1 MAKITSVQKG
11 GIGEEIG
18 LEIGD
23 ELLGFNGENIVDVL
37 DYAFYDSQEEFTLN
51 LLTKQG
57 EKVDIEIE
65 KGEDESLGIELD
77 ESVQLEPMRCKNKC
91 LFCFVDQLPKG
102 MRETLYVKDDD
113 YRLSFVSG
121 NYVTLSNIGQKELDR
136 IAKLRLSPLYI
147 SVHAYDRDIK
157 TKLVSNPESAKVFD
171 KMEFL
176 AKHGITM
183 HTQIVLCKNINDKEV
198 LGQTLTKLRELSPYV
213 KTVAVIPVGLTAHRQ
228 KLYPLESFDR
238 EDSREVIA
246 QVEAFNKT
254 AGGEFC
260 WCSDEFYIK
269 AELPLP
275 EYDSYG
281 NFDQI
286 ENGVGLCAEF
296 IDEFENALD
305 EVKGS
310 NAALRIASVTGQS
323 FKEILTSLSK
333 KLKSKYPNVD
343 LRICDIYNDFFGR
356 SITVAGLITAGDI
369 VKQLKDAPEYT
380 IIPSNMLREFTDTF
394 LDGMTVSQLE
404 SALNTRILVSHGGE
418 SYVKLIDGLC
428 KDADNNKKQQNKRGA
443 K

>member
-1 MAKITSVQKG
+1 MAKIIAVQKG
-11 GIGEEIG
+11 GIGEELG

-23 ELLGFNGENIVDVL
+23 ELLGFNGEQIVDVL

-51 LLTKQG
+51 LRTKQG
-57 EKVDIEIE
+57 EKVDIDIE
-65 KGEDESLGIELD
+65 KEEDESLGLELD

-102 MRETLYVKDDD
+102 MRDTLYVKDDD

-147 SVHAYDRDIK
+147 SVHAFDREIK

-171 KMEFL
+171 KMDFL
-176 AKHGITM
+176 ANHGITM
-183 HTQIVLCKNINDKEV
+183 HTQIVLCKNLNDGKV
-198 LGQTLTKLRELSPYV
+198 LDKTLEELYKRYPSV
-213 KTVAVIPVGLTAHRQ
+213 KTVAVIPVGLTGHRQ
-228 KLYPLESFDR
+228 KLYPLESFGK
-238 EDSREVIA
+238 EDAVKVIA
-246 QVEAFNKT
+246 QVEDFNKK

-269 AELPLP
+269 AEKQLPP
-275 EYDSYG
+275 YESYG
-281 NFDQI
+281 DFDQI

-296 IDEFENALD
+296 EEEFLSALD
-305 EVKGS
+305 EVGGS
-310 NAALRIASVTGQS
+310 KAELNIASVTGQS
-323 FKEILTSLSK
+323 FKDILKSLCE
-333 KLKSKYPNVD
+333 KLKDKYPNVN
-343 LRICDIYNDFFGR
+343 LHVKDIYNDFFGR

-369 VKQLKDAPEYT
+369 IKQFKDAPEYT

-394 LDGMTVSQLE
+394 LDGITVSELE
-404 SALNTRILVSHGGE
+404 KALGTHIVVSHGGE
-418 SYVKLIDGLC
+418 DYVKIIDRLC
-428 KDADNNKKQQNKRGA
+428 EEKQNKPQNKRSKA

>member
-1 MAKITSVQKG
+1 MAKIIAVQKG

-23 ELLGFNGENIVDVL
+23 ELLGFNGEQIVDVL

-51 LLTKQG
+51 LRTKQG
-57 EKVDIEIE
+57 EKVDIDIE
-65 KGEDESLGIELD
+65 KEEDESLGLELD

-102 MRETLYVKDDD
+102 MRDTLYVKDDD

-147 SVHAYDRDIK
+147 SVHAFDREIK

-171 KMEFL
+171 KMDFL
-176 AKHGITM
+176 ANHGITM
-183 HTQIVLCKNINDKEV
+183 HTQIVLCKNLNDGKV
-198 LGQTLTKLRELSPYV
+198 LDKTLEELYKRYPSV
-213 KTVAVIPVGLTAHRQ
+213 KTVAVIPVGLTGHRQ
-228 KLYPLESFDR
+228 KLYPLESFGK
-238 EDSREVIA
+238 EDAVKVIA
-246 QVEAFNKT
+246 QVEEFNKK

-269 AELPLP
+269 AEKQLPP
-275 EYDSYG
+275 YESYG
-281 NFDQI
+281 DFDQI

-296 IDEFENALD
+296 EEEFLSALD
-305 EVKGS
+305 EVGGS
-310 NAALRIASVTGQS
+310 EAELNIASVTGQS
-323 FKEILTSLSK
+323 FKDILKSLCE
-333 KLKSKYPNVD
+333 KLKDKYPNVN
-343 LRICDIYNDFFGR
+343 LRVKDIYNDFFGR

-369 VKQLKDAPEYT
+369 IKQFKDAPEYT

-394 LDGMTVSQLE
+394 LDGITVSELE
-404 SALNTRILVSHGGE
+404 KALGTHIVVSHGGE
-418 SYVKLIDGLC
+418 DYVKIIDRLC
-428 KDADNNKKQQNKRGA
+428 KEKQNKPQNKRSKA

>member
-1 MAKITSVQKG
+1 MAKIIAVQKG

-23 ELLGFNGENIVDVL
+23 ELLGFNGEQIVDVL

-51 LLTKQG
+51 LRTKQG
-57 EKVDIEIE
+57 EKVDIDIE
-65 KGEDESLGIELD
+65 KEEDESLGLELD

-102 MRETLYVKDDD
+102 MRDTLYVKDDD

-147 SVHAYDRDIK
+147 SVHAFDREIK

-171 KMEFL
+171 KMDFL
-176 AKHGITM
+176 ANHGITM
-183 HTQIVLCKNINDKEV
+183 HTQIVLCKNINDGKV
-198 LGQTLTKLRELSPYV
+198 LDKTLEELYKRYPSV
-213 KTVAVIPVGLTAHRQ
+213 KTVAVIPVGLTGHRQ
-228 KLYPLESFDR
+228 KLYPLESFGK
-238 EDSREVIA
+238 EDAVKVIA
-246 QVEAFNKT
+246 QVEEFNKK

-269 AELPLP
+269 AEKQLPP
-275 EYDSYG
+275 YESYG
-281 NFDQI
+281 DFDQI

-296 IDEFENALD
+296 EEEFLSALD
-305 EVKGS
+305 EVGGS
-310 NAALRIASVTGQS
+310 KAELNIASVTGQS
-323 FKEILTSLSK
+323 FKDILKSLCE
-333 KLKSKYPNVD
+333 KLKDKYPNVN
-343 LRICDIYNDFFGR
+343 LRVKDIYNDFFGR

-369 VKQLKDAPEYT
+369 IKQFKDAPEYT

-394 LDGMTVSQLE
+394 LDGITVSELE
-404 SALNTRILVSHGGE
+404 KALGTHIVVSHGGE
-418 SYVKLIDGLC
+418 DYVKIIDRLC
-428 KDADNNKKQQNKRGA
+428 KEKQNKPQNKRSKA

>member
-1 MAKITSVQKG
+1 MAKIIAVQKG

-23 ELLGFNGENIVDVL
+23 ELLGFNGEQIVDVL

-51 LLTKQG
+51 LRTKQG
-57 EKVDIEIE
+57 EKVDMDIE
-65 KGEDESLGIELD
+65 KEEDESLGLELD

-102 MRETLYVKDDD
+102 MRDTLYVKDDD

-147 SVHAYDRDIK
+147 SVHAFDREIK

-171 KMEFL
+171 KMDFL
-176 AKHGITM
+176 ANHGITM
-183 HTQIVLCKNINDKEV
+183 HTQIVLCKNLNDGKV
-198 LGQTLTKLRELSPYV
+198 LDKTLEELYKRYPSV
-213 KTVAVIPVGLTAHRQ
+213 KTVAVIPVGLTGHRQ
-228 KLYPLESFDR
+228 KLYPLESFGK
-238 EDSREVIA
+238 EDAVKVIA
-246 QVEAFNKT
+246 QVEEFNKK

-269 AELPLP
+269 AEKQLPP
-275 EYDSYG
+275 YESYG
-281 NFDQI
+281 DFDQI

-296 IDEFENALD
+296 EEEFLSALD
-305 EVKGS
+305 EVGGS
-310 NAALRIASVTGQS
+310 KAELNIASVTGQS
-323 FKEILTSLSK
+323 FKDILKSLCE
-333 KLKSKYPNVD
+333 KLKDKYPNVN
-343 LRICDIYNDFFGR
+343 LRVKDIYNDFFGR

-369 VKQLKDAPEYT
+369 IKQFKDAPEYT

-394 LDGMTVSQLE
+394 LDGITVSELE
-404 SALNTRILVSHGGE
+404 KALGTHIVVSHGGE
-418 SYVKLIDGLC
+418 DYVKIIDRLC
-428 KDADNNKKQQNKRGA
+428 KEKQNKPQNKRSKA

>member
-1 MAKITSVQKG
+1 MAKIIAVQKG
-11 GIGEEIG
+11 GIGEELG

-23 ELLGFNGENIVDVL
+23 ELLGFNGEQIVDVL

-51 LLTKQG
+51 LRTKQG
-57 EKVDIEIE
+57 EKVDIDIE
-65 KGEDESLGIELD
+65 KEEDESLGLELD

-102 MRETLYVKDDD
+102 MRDTLYVKDDD

-147 SVHAYDRDIK
+147 SVHAFDREIK

-171 KMEFL
+171 KMDFL
-176 AKHGITM
+176 ANHGITM
-183 HTQIVLCKNINDKEV
+183 HTQIVLCKNINDGKV
-198 LGQTLTKLRELSPYV
+198 LDKTLEELYKRYPSV
-213 KTVAVIPVGLTAHRQ
+213 KTVAVIPVGLTGHRQ
-228 KLYPLESFDR
+228 KLYPLESFGK
-238 EDSREVIA
+238 EDAVKVIA
-246 QVEAFNKT
+246 QVEEFNKK

-269 AELPLP
+269 AEKQLPP
-275 EYDSYG
+275 YESYG
-281 NFDQI
+281 DFDQI

-296 IDEFENALD
+296 EEEFLSALD
-305 EVKGS
+305 EVGGS
-310 NAALRIASVTGQS
+310 KAELNIASVTGQS
-323 FKEILTSLSK
+323 FKDILKSLCE
-333 KLKSKYPNVD
+333 KLKDKYPNVN
-343 LRICDIYNDFFGR
+343 LRVKDIYNDFFGR

-369 VKQLKDAPEYT
+369 IKQFKDAPEYT

-394 LDGMTVSQLE
+394 LDGVTVGELE
-404 SALNTRILVSHGGE
+404 KALGTHIVVSHGGE
-418 SYVKLIDGLC
+418 DYVKIIDGLC
-428 KDADNNKKQQNKRGA
+428 KEKQNNPQNKRSKA

>member
-1 MAKITSVQKG
+1 MAKIIAVQKG
-11 GIGEEIG
+11 GIGEELG

-23 ELLGFNGENIVDVL
+23 ELLGFNGEQIVDVL

-51 LLTKQG
+51 LRTKQG
-57 EKVDIEIE
+57 EKVDVDIE
-65 KGEDESLGIELD
+65 KEEDESLGLELD

-102 MRETLYVKDDD
+102 MRDTLYVKDDD

-147 SVHAYDRDIK
+147 SVHAFDREIK

-171 KMEFL
+171 KMDFL
-176 AKHGITM
+176 ANHGITM
-183 HTQIVLCKNINDKEV
+183 HTQIVLCKNLNDGKV
-198 LGQTLTKLRELSPYV
+198 LDKTLEELYKRYPSV
-213 KTVAVIPVGLTAHRQ
+213 KTVAVIPVGLTGHRQ
-228 KLYPLESFDR
+228 KLYPLESFGK
-238 EDSREVIA
+238 EDAVKVIA
-246 QVEAFNKT
+246 QVEEFNKK

-269 AELPLP
+269 AEKQLPP
-275 EYDSYG
+275 YESYG
-281 NFDQI
+281 DFDQI

-296 IDEFENALD
+296 EEEFLSALD
-305 EVKGS
+305 EVGGS
-310 NAALRIASVTGQS
+310 KAELNIASVTGQS
-323 FKEILTSLSK
+323 FKDILKSLCE
-333 KLKSKYPNVD
+333 KLKDKYPNVN
-343 LRICDIYNDFFGR
+343 LRVKDIYNDFFGR

-369 VKQLKDAPEYT
+369 IKQFKDAPEYT

-394 LDGMTVSQLE
+394 LDGITVSELE
-404 SALNTRILVSHGGE
+404 KALGTHIVVSHGGE
-418 SYVKLIDGLC
+418 DYVKIIDGLC
-428 KDADNNKKQQNKRGA
+428 KEKQNKPQNKRSKA

>member
-1 MAKITSVQKG
+1 MAKIIAVQKG

-23 ELLGFNGENIVDVL
+23 ELLGFNGEQIVDVL

-51 LLTKQG
+51 LRTKQG
-57 EKVDIEIE
+57 EKVDIDIE
-65 KGEDESLGIELD
+65 KEEDESLGLELD

-102 MRETLYVKDDD
+102 MRDTLYVKDDD

-147 SVHAYDRDIK
+147 SVHAFDREIK

-171 KMEFL
+171 KMDFL
-176 AKHGITM
+176 ANHGITM
-183 HTQIVLCKNINDKEV
+183 HTQIVLCKNLNDGKV
-198 LGQTLTKLRELSPYV
+198 LDKTLEELYKRYPSV
-213 KTVAVIPVGLTAHRQ
+213 KTVAVIPVGLTGHRQ
-228 KLYPLESFDR
+228 KLYPLESFGK
-238 EDSREVIA
+238 EDAVKVIA
-246 QVEAFNKT
+246 QVEEFNKK

-269 AELPLP
+269 AEKQLPP
-275 EYDSYG
+275 YESYG

-296 IDEFENALD
+296 EEEFLSALD
-305 EVKGS
+305 EVGGS
-310 NAALRIASVTGQS
+310 EAELNIASVTGQS
-323 FKEILTSLSK
+323 FKDILKSLCE
-333 KLKSKYPNVD
+333 KLKDKYPKVN
-343 LRICDIYNDFFGR
+343 LRVKDIYNDFFGR

-369 VKQLKDAPEYT
+369 IKQFKDAPEYT

-394 LDGMTVSQLE
+394 LDGVTVGELE
-404 SALNTRILVSHGGE
+404 KALGTHIVVSHGGE
-418 SYVKLIDGLC
+418 DYVKIIDGLC
-428 KDADNNKKQQNKRGA
+428 KEKQNKPQNKRSKA

>member
-1 MAKITSVQKG
+1 MAKIIAVQKG

-23 ELLGFNGENIVDVL
+23 ELLGFNGEQIVDVL

-51 LLTKQG
+51 LRTKQG
-57 EKVDIEIE
+57 EKVDIDIE
-65 KGEDESLGIELD
+65 KEEDESLGLELD

-102 MRETLYVKDDD
+102 MRDTLYVKDDD

-147 SVHAYDRDIK
+147 SVHAFDREIK

-171 KMEFL
+171 KMDFL
-176 AKHGITM
+176 ANHGITM
-183 HTQIVLCKNINDKEV
+183 HTQIVLCKNLNDGKV
-198 LGQTLTKLRELSPYV
+198 LDKTLEELYKRYPSV
-213 KTVAVIPVGLTAHRQ
+213 KTVAVIPVGLTGHRQ
-228 KLYPLESFDR
+228 KLYPLESFGK
-238 EDSREVIA
+238 EDAVKVIA
-246 QVEAFNKT
+246 QVEEFNKK

-269 AELPLP
+269 AEKQLPP
-275 EYDSYG
+275 YKSYG
-281 NFDQI
+281 DFDQI

-296 IDEFENALD
+296 EEEFLSALD
-305 EVKGS
+305 EVGGS
-310 NAALRIASVTGQS
+310 KAELNIASVTGQS
-323 FKEILTSLSK
+323 FKDILKSLCE
-333 KLKSKYPNVD
+333 KLKDKYPNVN
-343 LRICDIYNDFFGR
+343 LRVKDIYNDFFGR

-369 VKQLKDAPEYT
+369 IKQFKDAPEYT

-394 LDGMTVSQLE
+394 LDGITVSELE
-404 SALNTRILVSHGGE
+404 KALGTHIVVSHGGE
-418 SYVKLIDGLC
+418 DYVKIIDRLC
-428 KDADNNKKQQNKRGA
+428 KEKQNKPQNKRSKA

>member
-1 MAKITSVQKG
+1 MAKIIAVQKG

-23 ELLGFNGENIVDVL
+23 ELLGFNGEQIVDVL

-51 LLTKQG
+51 LRTKQG
-57 EKVDIEIE
+57 EKVDIDIE
-65 KGEDESLGIELD
+65 KEEDESLGLELD

-102 MRETLYVKDDD
+102 MRDTLYVKDDD

-147 SVHAYDRDIK
+147 SVHAFDREIK

-171 KMEFL
+171 KMDFL
-176 AKHGITM
+176 ANHGITM
-183 HTQIVLCKNINDKEV
+183 HTQIVLCKNLNDGKV
-198 LGQTLTKLRELSPYV
+198 LDKTLEELYKRYPSV
-213 KTVAVIPVGLTAHRQ
+213 KTVAVIPVGLTGHRQ
-228 KLYPLESFDR
+228 KLYPLESFGK
-238 EDSREVIA
+238 EDAVKVIA
-246 QVEAFNKT
+246 QVEEFNKK

-269 AELPLP
+269 AEKQLPP
-275 EYDSYG
+275 YERYG
-281 NFDQI
+281 DFDQI

-296 IDEFENALD
+296 EEEFLSALD
-305 EVKGS
+305 EVGGS
-310 NAALRIASVTGQS
+310 KAELNIASVTGQS
-323 FKEILTSLSK
+323 FKDILKSLCE
-333 KLKSKYPNVD
+333 KLKDKYPNVN
-343 LRICDIYNDFFGR
+343 LRVKDIYNDFFGR

-369 VKQLKDAPEYT
+369 IKQFKDAPEYT

-394 LDGMTVSQLE
+394 LDGITVGELE
-404 SALNTRILVSHGGE
+404 KALGTHIVVSHGGE
-418 SYVKLIDGLC
+418 DYVKIIDRLC
-428 KDADNNKKQQNKRGA
+428 KEKQNKPQNKRSKA

>member
-1 MAKITSVQKG
+1 MAKIIAVQKG

-23 ELLGFNGENIVDVL
+23 ELLGFNGEQIVDVL

-51 LLTKQG
+51 LRTKQG
-57 EKVDIEIE
+57 EKVDIDIE
-65 KGEDESLGIELD
+65 KEEDESLGLELD

-102 MRETLYVKDDD
+102 MRDTLYVKDDD

-136 IAKLRLSPLYI
+136 IATLRLSPLYI
-147 SVHAYDRDIK
+147 SVHAFDREIK

-171 KMEFL
+171 KMDFL
-176 AKHGITM
+176 ANHGITM
-183 HTQIVLCKNINDKEV
+183 HTQIVLCKNINDGKV
-198 LGQTLTKLRELSPYV
+198 LDKTLEELYKRYPSV
-213 KTVAVIPVGLTAHRQ
+213 KTVAVIPVGLTGHRQ
-228 KLYPLESFDR
+228 KLYPLESFGK
-238 EDSREVIA
+238 EDAVKVIA
-246 QVEAFNKT
+246 QVEEFNKK

-269 AELPLP
+269 AEKQLPP
-275 EYDSYG
+275 YESYG
-281 NFDQI
+281 DFDQI

-296 IDEFENALD
+296 EEEFLSALD
-305 EVKGS
+305 EVGGS
-310 NAALRIASVTGQS
+310 EAELNIASVTGQS
-323 FKEILTSLSK
+323 FKDILKSLCE
-333 KLKSKYPNVD
+333 KLKDKYPNVN
-343 LRICDIYNDFFGR
+343 LRVKDIYNDFFGR

-369 VKQLKDAPEYT
+369 IKQFKDAPEYT

-394 LDGMTVSQLE
+394 LDGVTVGELE
-404 SALNTRILVSHGGE
+404 KALGTHIVVSHGGE
-418 SYVKLIDGLC
+418 DYVKIIDGLC
-428 KDADNNKKQQNKRGA
+428 KEKQNNPQNKRSKA

>member
-1 MAKITSVQKG
+1 MAKIIAVQKG
-11 GIGEEIG
+11 GIGEELG

-23 ELLGFNGENIVDVL
+23 ELLGFNGEQIVDVL

-51 LLTKQG
+51 LRTKQG
-57 EKVDIEIE
+57 EKVDIDIE
-65 KGEDESLGIELD
+65 KEEDESLGLELD

-102 MRETLYVKDDD
+102 MRDTLYVKDDD

-147 SVHAYDRDIK
+147 SVHAFDREIK

-171 KMEFL
+171 KMDFL
-176 AKHGITM
+176 ANHGITM
-183 HTQIVLCKNINDKEV
+183 HTQIVLCKNINDEKV
-198 LGQTLTKLRELSPYV
+198 LDKTLEELYKRYPSV
-213 KTVAVIPVGLTAHRQ
+213 KTVAVIPVGLTGHRQ
-228 KLYPLESFDR
+228 KLYPLESFGK
-238 EDSREVIA
+238 EDAVKVIA
-246 QVEAFNKT
+246 QVEEFNKK

-269 AELPLP
+269 AEKQLPP
-275 EYDSYG
+275 YESYG
-281 NFDQI
+281 DFDQI

-296 IDEFENALD
+296 EEEFLSALD
-305 EVKGS
+305 EVGGS
-310 NAALRIASVTGQS
+310 KAELNIASVTGQS
-323 FKEILTSLSK
+323 FKDILKSLCE
-333 KLKSKYPNVD
+333 KLKDKYPNVN
-343 LRICDIYNDFFGR
+343 LRVKDIYNDFFGR

-369 VKQLKDAPEYT
+369 IKQFKDAPEYT

-394 LDGMTVSQLE
+394 LDGITVSELE
-404 SALNTRILVSHGGE
+404 KALGTHIVVSHGGE
-418 SYVKLIDGLC
+418 DYVKIIDRLC
-428 KDADNNKKQQNKRGA
+428 KEKQNKPQNKRSKA

>member
-1 MAKITSVQKG
+1 MAKIIAVQKG

-23 ELLGFNGENIVDVL
+23 ELLGFNGEQIVDVL

-51 LLTKQG
+51 LRTKQG
-57 EKVDIEIE
+57 EKVDIDIE
-65 KGEDESLGIELD
+65 KEEDESLGLELD

-102 MRETLYVKDDD
+102 MRDTLYVKDDD

-147 SVHAYDRDIK
+147 SVHAFDREIK

-171 KMEFL
+171 KMDFL
-176 AKHGITM
+176 ANHGITM
-183 HTQIVLCKNINDKEV
+183 HTQIVLCKNINDGKV
-198 LGQTLTKLRELSPYV
+198 LDKTLEELYKRYPSV
-213 KTVAVIPVGLTAHRQ
+213 KTVAVIPVGLTGHRQ
-228 KLYPLESFDR
+228 KLYPLESFGK
-238 EDSREVIA
+238 EDAVKVIA
-246 QVEAFNKT
+246 QVEEFNKK

-269 AELPLP
+269 AEKQLPP
-275 EYDSYG
+275 YESYG
-281 NFDQI
+281 DFDQI

-296 IDEFENALD
+296 EEEFLSALD
-305 EVKGS
+305 EVGGS
-310 NAALRIASVTGQS
+310 KAELNIASVTGQS
-323 FKEILTSLSK
+323 FKDILKSLCE
-333 KLKSKYPNVD
+333 KLKDKYPNVN
-343 LRICDIYNDFFGR
+343 LRVKDIYNDFFGR

-369 VKQLKDAPEYT
+369 IKQFKDAPEYT

-394 LDGMTVSQLE
+394 LDGITVSELE
-404 SALNTRILVSHGGE
+404 KALGTHIVVSHGGE
-418 SYVKLIDGLC
+418 DYVKIIDGLC
-428 KDADNNKKQQNKRGA
+428 KEKQNKPQNKRSKA

>member
-1 MAKITSVQKG
+1 MAKIIAVQKG

-23 ELLGFNGENIVDVL
+23 ELLGFNGEQIVDVL

-51 LLTKQG
+51 LRTKQG
-57 EKVDIEIE
+57 EKVDIDIE
-65 KGEDESLGIELD
+65 KEEDESLGLELD

-102 MRETLYVKDDD
+102 MRDTLYVKDDD

-147 SVHAYDRDIK
+147 SVHAFDREIK

-171 KMEFL
+171 KMDFL
-176 AKHGITM
+176 ANHGITM
-183 HTQIVLCKNINDKEV
+183 HTQIVLCKNLNDGKV
-198 LGQTLTKLRELSPYV
+198 LDKTLVELYKRYPSV
-213 KTVAVIPVGLTAHRQ
+213 KTVAVIPVGLTGHRQ
-228 KLYPLESFDR
+228 KLYPLESFGK
-238 EDSREVIA
+238 EDAVKVIA
-246 QVEAFNKT
+246 QVEEFNKK

-269 AELPLP
+269 AEKQLPP
-275 EYDSYG
+275 YESYG
-281 NFDQI
+281 DFDQI

-296 IDEFENALD
+296 EEDFLSALD
-305 EVKGS
+305 EVGGS
-310 NAALRIASVTGQS
+310 KAELNIASVTGQS
-323 FKEILTSLSK
+323 FKDILKSLCE
-333 KLKSKYPNVD
+333 KLKDKYPNVN
-343 LRICDIYNDFFGR
+343 LRVKDIYNDFFGR

-369 VKQLKDAPEYT
+369 IKQFKDAPEYT

-394 LDGMTVSQLE
+394 LDGITVGELE
-404 SALNTRILVSHGGE
+404 KALGTHIVVSHGGE
-418 SYVKLIDGLC
+418 DYVKIIDRLC
-428 KDADNNKKQQNKRGA
+428 KEKQNKPQNKRSKA

>member
-1 MAKITSVQKG
+1 MAKIIAVQKG

-23 ELLGFNGENIVDVL
+23 ELLGFNGEQIVDVL

-51 LLTKQG
+51 LRTKQG
-57 EKVDIEIE
+57 EKVDIDIE
-65 KGEDESLGIELD
+65 KEEDESLGLELD

-102 MRETLYVKDDD
+102 MRDTLYVKDDD

-147 SVHAYDRDIK
+147 SVHAFDREIK

-171 KMEFL
+171 KMDFL
-176 AKHGITM
+176 ANHGITM
-183 HTQIVLCKNINDKEV
+183 HTQIVLCKNLNDGKV
-198 LGQTLTKLRELSPYV
+198 LDKTLVELYKRYPSV
-213 KTVAVIPVGLTAHRQ
+213 KTVAVIPVGLTGHRQ
-228 KLYPLESFDR
+228 KLYPLESFGK
-238 EDSREVIA
+238 EDAVKVIA
-246 QVEAFNKT
+246 QVEEFNKK

-269 AELPLP
+269 AEKQLPP
-275 EYDSYG
+275 YESYG
-281 NFDQI
+281 DFDQI

-296 IDEFENALD
+296 EEEFLSALD
-305 EVKGS
+305 EVGGS
-310 NAALRIASVTGQS
+310 KAELNIASVTGQS
-323 FKEILTSLSK
+323 FKDILKSLCE
-333 KLKSKYPNVD
+333 KLKDKYPNVN
-343 LRICDIYNDFFGR
+343 LRVKDIYNDFFGR

-369 VKQLKDAPEYT
+369 IKQFKDAPEYT

-394 LDGMTVSQLE
+394 LDGITVGELE
-404 SALNTRILVSHGGE
+404 KALGTHIVVSHGGE
-418 SYVKLIDGLC
+418 DYVKIIDGLC
-428 KDADNNKKQQNKRGA
+428 KEKQNKPQNKRSKA

>member
-1 MAKITSVQKG
+1 MAKIIAVQKG

-23 ELLGFNGENIVDVL
+23 ELLGFNGEQIVDVL

-51 LLTKQG
+51 LRTKQG
-57 EKVDIEIE
+57 EKVDIDIE
-65 KGEDESLGIELD
+65 KEEDESLGLELD

-102 MRETLYVKDDD
+102 MRDTLYVKDDD

-147 SVHAYDRDIK
+147 SVHAFDREIK

-171 KMEFL
+171 KMDFL
-176 AKHGITM
+176 ANHGITM
-183 HTQIVLCKNINDKEV
+183 HTQIVLCKNLNDGKV
-198 LGQTLTKLRELSPYV
+198 LDKTLEELYKRYPSV
-213 KTVAVIPVGLTAHRQ
+213 KTVAVIPVGLTGHRQ
-228 KLYPLESFDR
+228 KLYPLESFGK
-238 EDSREVIA
+238 EDAVKVIA
-246 QVEAFNKT
+246 QVEEFNKK

-269 AELPLP
+269 AEKQLPP
-275 EYDSYG
+275 YESYG
-281 NFDQI
+281 DFDQI

-296 IDEFENALD
+296 EEEFLSALD
-305 EVKGS
+305 EVGGS
-310 NAALRIASVTGQS
+310 KAELNIASVTGQS
-323 FKEILTSLSK
+323 FKDILKSLCE
-333 KLKSKYPNVD
+333 KLKDKYPNVN
-343 LRICDIYNDFFGR
+343 LRVKDIYNDFFGR

-369 VKQLKDAPEYT
+369 IKQFKDAPEYT

-394 LDGMTVSQLE
+394 LDGITVSELE
-404 SALNTRILVSHGGE
+404 KALITHIVVSHGGE
-418 SYVKLIDGLC
+418 DYVKIIDGLC
-428 KDADNNKKQQNKRGA
+428 KEKQNKPQNKRSKA

>member
-1 MAKITSVQKG
+1 MAKIIAVQKG

-23 ELLGFNGENIVDVL
+23 ELLGFNGEQIVDVL

-51 LLTKQG
+51 LRTKQG
-57 EKVDIEIE
+57 EKVDIDIE
-65 KGEDESLGIELD
+65 KEEDESLGLELD

-102 MRETLYVKDDD
+102 MRDTLYVKDDD

-147 SVHAYDRDIK
+147 SVHAFDREIK

-171 KMEFL
+171 KMDFL
-176 AKHGITM
+176 ANHGITM
-183 HTQIVLCKNINDKEV
+183 HTQIVLCKNLNDGKV
-198 LGQTLTKLRELSPYV
+198 LDKTLEELYKRYPSV
-213 KTVAVIPVGLTAHRQ
+213 KTVAVIPVGLTGHRQ
-228 KLYPLESFDR
+228 KLYPLESFGK
-238 EDSREVIA
+238 EDAVKVIA
-246 QVEAFNKT
+246 QVEEFNKK

-269 AELPLP
+269 AEKQLPP
-275 EYDSYG
+275 YESYG
-281 NFDQI
+281 DFDQI

-296 IDEFENALD
+296 EEEFLSALD
-305 EVKGS
+305 EVGGS
-310 NAALRIASVTGQS
+310 KAELNIASVTGQS
-323 FKEILTSLSK
+323 FKDILKSLCEILK
-333 KLKSKYPNVD
+333 DKYPNVN
-343 LRICDIYNDFFGR
+343 LRVKDIYNDFFGR

-369 VKQLKDAPEYT
+369 IKQFKDAPEYT

-394 LDGMTVSQLE
+394 LDGITVGELE
-404 SALNTRILVSHGGE
+404 KALGTHIVVSHGGE
-418 SYVKLIDGLC
+418 DYVKIIDRLC
-428 KDADNNKKQQNKRGA
+428 KEKQNKPQNKRSKA

>member
-1 MAKITSVQKG
+1 MAKIIAVQKG
-11 GIGEEIG
+11 GIGEELG

-23 ELLGFNGENIVDVL
+23 ELLGFNGEQIVDVL

-51 LLTKQG
+51 LRTKQG
-57 EKVDIEIE
+57 EKVDIDIE
-65 KGEDESLGIELD
+65 KEEDESLGLELD

-102 MRETLYVKDDD
+102 MRDTLYVKDDD

-147 SVHAYDRDIK
+147 SVHAFDREIK

-171 KMEFL
+171 KMDFL
-176 AKHGITM
+176 ANHGITM
-183 HTQIVLCKNINDKEV
+183 HTQIVLCKNLNDGKV
-198 LGQTLTKLRELSPYV
+198 LDKTLEELYKRYPSV
-213 KTVAVIPVGLTAHRQ
+213 KTVAVIPVGLTGHRQ
-228 KLYPLESFDR
+228 KLYPLESFGK
-238 EDSREVIA
+238 EDAVKVIA
-246 QVEAFNKT
+246 QVEEFNKK

-269 AELPLP
+269 AEKQLPP
-275 EYDSYG
+275 YESYG
-281 NFDQI
+281 DFDQI

-296 IDEFENALD
+296 EEEFLSALD
-305 EVKGS
+305 EVGGS
-310 NAALRIASVTGQS
+310 EAELNIASVTGQS
-323 FKEILTSLSK
+323 FKDILKSLCE
-333 KLKSKYPNVD
+333 KLKDKYPNVN
-343 LRICDIYNDFFGR
+343 LRVKDIYNDFFGR

-369 VKQLKDAPEYT
+369 IKQFKDAPEYT

-394 LDGMTVSQLE
+394 LDGITVSELE
-404 SALNTRILVSHGGE
+404 KALGTHIVVSHGGE
-418 SYVKLIDGLC
+418 DYVKIIDRLC
-428 KDADNNKKQQNKRGA
+428 KEKQNKPQNKRSKA